1 MNWLKKLKLLIQ
13 TNKILKKRLKM
24 LIKSTGF
31 TLKDFLFEAVKLQL

>member
-13 TNKILKKRLKM
+13 T
-24 LIKSTGF
+24 KSTDF

>member
-24 LIKSTGF
+24 LIKSTDF